1 LKEIPISSDPNHDY
15 YNSLPSTHI
24 VMSDDL
30 FHPVWQPRTA
40 EFDRI
45 NLLLP
50 LSTVFK
56 LVLIAVSTG
65 WRVALGSPLEARA

>member
-1 LKEIPISSDPNHDY
+1 
-15 YNSLPSTHI
+15 
-24 VMSDDL
+24 MSDDL
-30 FHPVWQPRTA
+30 FHPEWQPRTA

-65 WRVALGSPLEARA
+65 WRVALGCPLEAEA